1 MGHNGSK
8 QKALSSPSSPSSGN
22 NDNDSNSDSD
32 SNQEKLTP
40 KLQKKRSSKKK
51 MPLFRSQSESA
62 KRRMEHLLYL
72 GQESPDSNFDLSNC
86 EMSEVPPNVYSLC
99 KVLNKEA
106 LLLNDNWISGLD
118 NSKIADLK
126 TLRVLDLH
134 NNEIKLLPFEIGGS
148 SKLQV
153 LNLENNR
160 LGRLP
165 DSLSKLRHLQTLNIK
180 ANKFKTFPMSI
191 CGLRSLR
198 LLDISDN
205 LITSLPKELC
215 QVVTLETIIV
225 DAAKMTHPP
234 ADVCSRGTEAIMQFL
249 CDESGVEYL
258 PPSNFLLAVLDS
270 PDDSSPGTAKTSLYQ
285 TAAEEKALLKNLEE
299 QRLQMEKKRQEKI
312 ELERNLA
319 ENQREQA
326 YLATLAL
333 SRKQSFIDMVT
344 EDQNKI
350 ESELEELSVKKD
362 EERSRLLTDLKMI
375 EEGTND
381 LIQKMLVM
389 NENAR
394 KNEELLDHLENER
407 IEREE
412 LFVVRWEELQNLRKK
427 EVLDAMKRILNET
440 EGFEK
445 LRQDYTINK
454 EYAMQKAL
462 EDETMQTS
470 GQVESILYH
479 REVGTGVLMDILK
492 EQEQLQRGA
501 FEALQLQKDTKH
513 QRISRQ
519 IALIQE
525 ELIGLT
531 AVEIEKRALRM
542 EEEINIVADKR
553 IALIELLSQL
563 MQEQEKRQVLLK
575 ERLKEMEQQKL
586 DGQTDYWLVQYQRL
600 MDKKPQALIDQ
611 ERQLEIAVVTILED
625 SSADDYIPLFARH
638 RITIETLLQLSEDDL
653 KQMGVHEMGLRKSI
667 LRNLDHY
674 REKKQHEHPKSK
686 EENGAWDF
694 YLESKMQQEN
704 SERES
709 DSPAPSAPSEPSAP
723 PLVPCARQSSILA
736 RGVNTECVV
745 CMDKSTDVIFLN
757 CGHVCTCLECSVKV
771 KECPLCREP
780 IVQRV
785 KLMIQT
791 T

>member
-1 MGHNGSK
+1 MGHNASK
-8 QKALSSPSSPSSGN
+8 KKTPLSSPTSLSSGN
-22 NDNDSNSDSD
+22 NDNDSDSDSD
-32 SNQEKLTP
+32 SNQEKITP
-40 KLQKKRSSKKK
+40 KLQKQRSSKKK
-51 MPLFRSQSESA
+51 MPLFRSQSEAA

-72 GQESPDSNFDLSNC
+72 GQESPDSNFDLSSC

-118 NSKIADLK
+118 SSKVGDLK

-134 NNEIKLLPFEIGGS
+134 NNEIKLLPFELSGS

-165 DSLSKLRHLQTLNIK
+165 ESLNKLRHLQTLNIK
-180 ANKFKTFPMSI
+180 GNKFKTLPMSI
-191 CGLRSLR
+191 CGLKSLR

-215 QVVTLETIIV
+215 QVVTLETVIV
-225 DAAKMTHPP
+225 DAGKMVYPP
-234 ADVCSRGTEAIMQFL
+234 SDVCCQGTEAIMQFL

-258 PPSNFLLAVLDS
+258 PPSNFLLGVLDS
-270 PDDSSPGTAKTSLYQ
+270 PDDASPNKPNASLYQ
-285 TAAEEKALLKNLEE
+285 TAAEEKALLKTLEE
-299 QRLQMEKKRQEKI
+299 QRLQTEKKRLEKI

-326 YLATLAL
+326 YLASLAQ
-333 SRKQSFIDMVT
+333 SRKQSFIDTVT

-350 ESELEELSVKKD
+350 ERELEELSMKKD

-381 LIQKMLVM
+381 LIQKMLEM
-389 NENAR
+389 NEKAR

-412 LFVVRWEELQNLRKK
+412 LFVVRWEEVQNLRKK
-427 EVLDAMKRILNET
+427 EVLDAMKHILNET

-445 LRQDYTINK
+445 LRKDYTSNK
-454 EYAMQKAL
+454 EFAMQKAL
-462 EDETMQTS
+462 EDETMQAS

-479 REVGTGVLMDILK
+479 REVGNMILIDILK
-492 EQEQLQRGA
+492 EQEQLQREA
-501 FEALQLQKDTKH
+501 FEVLQLQKDTKH
-513 QRISRQ
+513 QRISGQ

-525 ELIGLT
+525 ELMSLT
-531 AVEIEKRALRM
+531 AVEMEKRSMRM
-542 EEEINIVADKR
+542 EEEINIVAEKR

-563 MQEQEKRQVLLK
+563 MLEQEKRQEVLK
-575 ERLKEMEQQKL
+575 KRLKEMEQQKL

-625 SSADDYIPLFARH
+625 SSAGDYIPLFARH
-638 RITIETLLQLSEDDL
+638 RITIETLMQLSEDDL

-674 REKKQHEHPKSK
+674 REKKVQPRSK
-686 EENGAWDF
+686 DSETGAWDSF
-694 YLESKMQQEN
+694 LESKIQQDN
-704 SERES
+704 DGES
-709 DSPAPSAPSEPSAP
+709 DLPAPSAPPVEP
-723 PLVPCARQSSILA
+723 CTRQSSVLA
-736 RGVNTECVV
+736 RGVNSECVV
-745 CMDKSTDVIFLN
+745 CMDQPTDVIFLN
-757 CGHVCTCLECSVKV
+757 CGHVCTCKDCSVKV
-771 KECPLCREP
+771 QDCPLCREP
-780 IVQRV
+780 IIQRI
-785 KLMIQT
+785 KLMISSS
-791 T
+791 

>member
-8 QKALSSPSSPSSGN
+8 QKSLSSSSSPSSGN
-22 NDNDSNSDSD
+22 YDNDSDSDSD
-32 SNQEKLTP
+32 SNQEKLNP
-40 KLQKKRSSKKK
+40 KLQKQRSSKKK
-51 MPLFRSQSESA
+51 MPLFRSQSEAA

-72 GQESPDSNFDLSNC
+72 GQESPDSTFDLSNC
-86 EMSEVPPNVYSLC
+86 EMSEVPPSAYPLC

-106 LLLNDNWISGLD
+106 LLLNDNWLSGLD
-118 NSKIADLK
+118 ASKVADLK

-134 NNEIKLLPFEIGGS
+134 NNEIKLLPFELGGS

-160 LGRLP
+160 LSRIP

-180 ANKFKTFPMSI
+180 ANKMKTFPAGI

-198 LLDISDN
+198 LLDISEN
-205 LITSLPKELC
+205 LLTTLPKELC
-215 QVVTLETIIV
+215 QVVTLETLV
-225 DAAKMTHPP
+225 LDADKMTYPP
-234 ADVCSRGTEAIMQFL
+234 AAVCNQGTEAIMQFL

-258 PPSNFLLAVLDS
+258 PPSNFLLGVLDS
-270 PDDSSPGTAKTSLYQ
+270 PDDTSPGTANRSLYQ
-285 TAAEEKALLKNLEE
+285 TAAEEKNLLRTLEE
-299 QRLQMEKKRQEKI
+299 QRLQTEKKRLEKL

-326 YLATLAL
+326 YLASLAQ

-350 ESELEELSVKKD
+350 ERELEELSMKKD
-362 EERSRLLTDLKMI
+362 EERSRLLTDLKII
-375 EEGTND
+375 EDGTND
-381 LIQKMLVM
+381 LIQKMLEM
-389 NENAR
+389 NEKAR

-407 IEREE
+407 IEKEE
-412 LFVVRWEELQNLRKK
+412 LFVVRWEEVQNLRKK
-427 EVLDAMKRILNET
+427 EVLDAMNHILNET

-454 EYAMQKAL
+454 EFTMQKAL
-462 EDETMQTS
+462 EDETMQAS
-470 GQVESILYH
+470 GHVESILYH
-479 REVGTGVLMDILK
+479 REKGTMVLMDILK
-492 EQEQLQRGA
+492 EQEQLQREA

-513 QRISRQ
+513 QRISSQ

-525 ELIGLT
+525 ELMGLT
-531 AVEIEKRALRM
+531 AVEIEKRSLRM
-542 EEEINIVADKR
+542 EEEINIVAEKR

-563 MQEQEKRQVLLK
+563 MQEQEKRQILLK
-575 ERLKEMEQQKL
+575 RRLKEMEQQRL

-611 ERQLEIAVVTILED
+611 ERQLEIVVVTILED

-653 KQMGVHEMGLRKSI
+653 KQMGVHEMGLRKAI

-674 REKKQHEHPKSK
+674 REKKQRERPKD
-686 EENGAWDF
+686 ENGAWDN
-694 YLESKMQQEN
+694 YLESKLQHDNNDRDQE
-704 SERES
+704 
-709 DSPAPSAPSEPSAP
+709 SPVPSAPTEPSAP
-723 PLVPCARQSSILA
+723 PVEPLARQSSILA

-757 CGHVCTCLECSVKV
+757 CGHVCTCKDCSIKV
-771 KECPLCREP
+771 QECPLCREP

-785 KLMIQT
+785 KLMIQSS
-791 T
+791 

>member
-8 QKALSSPSSPSSGN
+8 QTSMSLPSSPSSGN
-22 NDNDSNSDSD
+22 NDISSDSD
-32 SNQEKLTP
+32 SDQNQEKVTP
-40 KLQKKRSSKKK
+40 KLEKKRSSKKK
-51 MPLFRSQSESA
+51 MSLFRSQSAGA
-62 KRRMEHLLYL
+62 KRRLDHLLYL
-72 GQESPDSNFDLSNC
+72 GQESPEPNFDLSNC

-106 LLLNDNWISGLD
+106 LLLNDNWILGLD
-118 NSKIADLK
+118 HSKVGDLK
-126 TLRVLDLH
+126 MLRVLDLH
-134 NNEIKLLPFEIGGS
+134 NNKVKLLPFELGGS

-165 DSLSKLRHLQTLNIK
+165 DSLTKLRHLQTLNVK
-180 ANKFKTFPMSI
+180 GNKFKIFPMSI
-191 CGLRSLR
+191 CRMKSLR

-215 QVVTLETIIV
+215 QVVTLETIIL
-225 DAAKMTHPP
+225 DAEKMTYPP
-234 ADVCSRGTEAIMQFL
+234 ADVCCQGTEAIMQFL
-249 CDESGVEYL
+249 CDESRVEYL
-258 PPSNFLLAVLDS
+258 APSNFLLRVLDS
-270 PDDSSPGTAKTSLYQ
+270 PDDSSPSGVNDSLRQ
-285 TAAEEKALLKNLEE
+285 TAAEEKILLKTLED
-299 QRLQMEKKRQEKI
+299 QRTQTEKKRLEKI

-326 YLATLAL
+326 YLASLAQN
-333 SRKQSFIDMVT
+333 RKQSFIDMVA

-350 ESELEELSVKKD
+350 ERELEELSMKKD

-375 EEGTND
+375 EEGTNN
-381 LIQKMLVM
+381 LIQKMLEM
-389 NENAR
+389 NEKAR
-394 KNEELLDHLENER
+394 KNEELLDQLENER
-407 IEREE
+407 IEKEE
-412 LFVVRWEELQNLRKK
+412 LFVVRWEEVQNLRKK
-427 EVLDAMKRILNET
+427 EVLDAMKYILTET

-445 LRQDYTINK
+445 LRQDYTTNK
-454 EYAMQKAL
+454 EFTMQKAL
-462 EDETMQTS
+462 EDEAMLAS

-479 REVGTGVLMDILK
+479 REVGNMVMLDILK
-492 EQEQLQRGA
+492 EQGQLQREA

-513 QRISRQ
+513 QRISTQ

-525 ELIGLT
+525 ELMNLT
-531 AVEIEKRALRM
+531 AVEIEKRSLRT
-542 EEEINIVADKR
+542 EEEINVVAEKR

-563 MQEQEKRQVLLK
+563 MCEQEKRQILLK
-575 ERLKEMEQQKL
+575 RRLKEMEQQRQ

-674 REKKQHEHPKSK
+674 REKKGQQYPKPK
-686 EENGAWDF
+686 EENKGAWDS
-694 YLESKMQQEN
+694 YLESKVQDNEGE
-704 SERES
+704 SE
-709 DSPAPSAPSEPSAP
+709 ATLPSAP
-723 PLVPCARQSSILA
+723 PVEPCTTRQSSILA
-736 RGVNTECVV
+736 RGINTECVV
-745 CMDKSTDVIFLN
+745 CLDKSTDVIFLN
-757 CGHVCTCLECSVKV
+757 CGHVCTCIDCSVKV
-771 KECPLCREP
+771 QECPLCREP
-780 IVQRV
+780 IAQRV
-785 KLMIQT
+785 KLMISSS
-791 T
+791 